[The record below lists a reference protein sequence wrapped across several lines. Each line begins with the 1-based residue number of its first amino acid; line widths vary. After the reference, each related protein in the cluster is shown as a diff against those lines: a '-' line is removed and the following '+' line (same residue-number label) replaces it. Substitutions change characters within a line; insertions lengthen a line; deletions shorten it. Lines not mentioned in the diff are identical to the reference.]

1 MKKLLSTVVG
11 LLSLFCFFI
20 ASPVQAQGIAPLLT
34 EEKIQLFQIDLTLEE
49 NTDIRIQE
57 EIHYYFPLPRHGIY
71 RTIPINKRDRGNALK
86 TPTRIKINSVRYYPS
101 SNPSSVSTSYE
112 KETDFGKQV
121 NIKIGDADKT
131 IQGAYIYVIDY
142 TVKNGINYF
151 DDHDE
156 LYWNIIGT
164 GWTVPVE
171 KVQATINLPGKI
183 ENTVCYTGRYGEKGS
198 NCEFT
203 PLSDTSL
210 SLSSKET
217 LSSNEAVTIA
227 VAMPKGSV
235 EDVREAEEVRIR
247 SVNTIGLFSLLL
259 IPIFFF
265 LIFRKIKSPKLTIIP
280 HYTPPKEINPLMSG
294 YLLSKG
300 IPSPKVITAE
310 IINLAVNG
318 YIEIEQIDRKEYVLR
333 KINSEKAISPVS
345 SQLLLDAL
353 FSSSNEINTKK
364 KTSSLGTEAKN
375 IWDQTKR
382 DTEALNYIDNKKTNI
397 STLIVVFAVI
407 FFIASMTGIPFL
419 AMMGFGIAGTTILLT
434 SVIIFVMSFLLDSR
448 TEEGNKVYYELQ
460 GLKMYINTA
469 EKHRIEFH
477 NDPKKYRGVFE
488 KLLPYAILFGLEKK
502 WIKEFE
508 DIYTEQPDWYKGDI
522 SAFDVHML
530 MHSISSV
537 NSGITTPAFQSG
549 GGFSSGDSGFGGGG
563 FSGGGGGGGGGGS
576 W

>member
-1 MKKLLSTVVG
+1 MKRLLSTILGFLCIVV
-11 LLSLFCFFI
+11 FFNV
-20 ASPVQAQGIAPLLT
+20 SPIYAQDYDFIG
-34 EEKIQLFQIDLTLEE
+34 EEKIQLFEVNLTLEE
-49 NTDIRIQE
+49 NTDIRINE
-57 EIHYYFPLPRHGIY
+57 KIHYYFPLPKHGIY
-71 RTIPINKRDRGNALK
+71 RTIPINKREQGNALK
-86 TPTRIKINSVRYYPS
+86 TPTSIKINSIKYYPS
-101 SNPSSVSTSYE
+101 TDSSAVSTSYE
-112 KETDFGKQV
+112 KETDFGREV
-121 NIKIGDADKT
+121 NIKIGDEEKT
-131 IQGAYIYVIDY
+131 IQGLYIYEINY

-151 DDHDE
+151 EDHDE

-164 GWTVPVE
+164 GWVVPIE

-210 SLSSKET
+210 SLSNKET
-217 LSSNEAVTIA
+217 LNSNEAVTIA
-227 VAMPKGSV
+227 IAMPKGSI
-235 EDVREAEEVRIR
+235 EDVREAENIRIKK
-247 SVNTIGLFSLLL
+247 VNTFSLFALLL

-265 LIFRKIKSPKLTIIP
+265 TVFKKIRSPKLTIIP
-280 HYTPPKEINPLMSG
+280 HYTPPKGINPLISG

-300 IPSPKVITAE
+300 VPTPKVITAE

-318 YIEIEQIDRKEYVLR
+318 HIEIEQVDRKEYVLR

-353 FSSSNEINTKK
+353 FSSSDEVNTKK
-364 KTSSLGTEAKN
+364 KTSALGTEAKN

-382 DTEALNYIDNKKTNI
+382 DTEAYNYLDKKKATI
-397 STLIVVFAVI
+397 SAFVIAFAI
-407 FFIASMTGIPFL
+407 ILFIGNVMGIAFL
-419 AMMGFGIAGTTILLT
+419 SMMGFGVAGAIILIT
-434 SVIIFVMSFLLDSR
+434 SLPIFIMSFLLDSR
-448 TEEGNKVYYELQ
+448 TEEGNKVYHELQ
-460 GLKMYINTA
+460 GLKMYIKTA

-477 NDPKKYRGVFE
+477 NNPKKYQGVFE

-508 DIYTEQPDWYKGDI
+508 DIYTEQPDWYRGDI

-537 NSGITTPAFQSG
+537 NRGITTPAFQSG
-549 GGFSSGDSGFGGGG
+549 GGFSSGGSGFGGGG

>member
-11 LLSLFCFFI
+11 LLSLFCFSI
-20 ASPVQAQGIAPLLT
+20 ATPVQAQEIAPLLT

-49 NTDIRIQE
+49 NTDIRVQE

-86 TPTRIKINSVRYYPS
+86 TPTRIKVNSVKYYPS

-131 IQGAYIYVIDY
+131 IQGAYVYKIDY
-142 TVKNGINYF
+142 TIKNGINYF

-164 GWTVPVE
+164 GWTVPIE

-210 SLSSKET
+210 SLSNKET
-217 LSSNEAVTIA
+217 LNSYEAVTIA
-227 VAMPKGSV
+227 IAMPKGSI

-247 SVNTIGLFSLLL
+247 RVNTLGLFSLLL

-265 LIFRKIKSPKLTIIP
+265 LVFRKIKSPKLTIIP

-300 IPSPKVITAE
+300 IPTQKAITAE

-318 YIEIEQIDRKEYVLR
+318 HIEIEQVDRKEYVLR

-353 FSSSNEINTKK
+353 FSSSDEINTKK
-364 KTSSLGTEAKN
+364 KTTSLGTEAKN
-375 IWDQTKR
+375 IWDQTKK

-508 DIYTEQPDWYKGDI
+508 DIYTEQPDWYRGDI

-537 NSGITTPAFQSG
+537 NRGITTPAFQSG
-549 GGFSSGDSGFGGGG
+549 GGFSSGGSGFGGGG